1 MNNQSKIKTYNL
13 SNVKY
18 KTITEGFDWGP
29 AITKVIINIGY
40 AIDKSTLSKDTFS
53 ISSVKKYNA
62 VNLKT
67 MVQENKPT
75 VETKRRDITAIYLS
89 DAKGKADDNGTYIT
103 AEMKVGPDMPESS
116 PFYFNPR
123 TELNTYVD
131 TSYII
136 EINKSGSILTKDGK
150 TVAMKPT
157 DKSGYDGNCNIIADE
172 FDTAGSYTNGNITL
186 KYASYTPK
194 TVSAEKGSNPL
205 IIWLHGAGEGGQ
217 NPTLALLGNKVV
229 NLASQKIQSFFG
241 KTGAYVLVPQCK
253 TVWMDY
259 DGMGTY
265 NDTVKGSG
273 GKSFYTETLIGLIK
287 YYVSKH
293 PEIDSGRLYIGGCS
307 NGGFMTMNMIINF
320 PDYFA
325 AAFPV
330 CESYS
335 AKWLT
340 QERVEAIKNIPV
352 WLTAAKPDGTVP
364 IYKGTMDNNTMEFK
378 FELDKNGNKIALDD
392 FSNAAYGRLKKAGA
406 KDVHYSL
413 WDKVA
418 DTSGKY
424 FKAGSTS
431 EPYEYLGHFSWI
443 YALNNECKDNIGGKE
458 VSLFQWLSEQSK

>member
-1 MNNQSKIKTYNL
+1 MKNQSKIKTYNL

-18 KTITEGFDWGP
+18 KTVTEGFDWGP

-40 AIDKSTLSKDTFS
+40 AIDGPSLSKDTFS
-53 ISSVKKYNA
+53 ISSVRKYNA
-62 VNLKT
+62 ADPKT
-67 MVQENKPT
+67 MNQEDRPT
-75 VETKRRDITAIYLS
+75 VEIKKRDVTAIYLS
-89 DAKGKADDNGTYIT
+89 DANGTADENGTYIT

-116 PFYFNPR
+116 PFYYNPKI
-123 TELNTYVD
+123 ELNTYVD

-136 EINKSGSILTKDGK
+136 KIAEGGSLLAKDGK
-150 TVAMKPT
+150 TVIMNPT
-157 DKSGYDGNCNIIADE
+157 DKSGYDGNYNILADE
-172 FDTAGSYTNGNITL
+172 FDTAGSYTNGSITL

-194 TVSAEKGSNPL
+194 TASNKKGSNPL

-253 TVWMDY
+253 TIWMDY

-340 QERVEAIKNIPV
+340 HERVEAIKNIPV

-364 IYKGTMDNNTMEFK
+364 IYKGTMDYDTMEFK
-378 FELDKNGNKIALDD
+378 FDLDENGNKIALDD
-392 FSNAAYGRLKKAGA
+392 FSNAAYSRLKKAGA